1 MLKFGVLDITG
12 YRVIEAAQV
21 VKLFGN
27 DIWNNDMFR
36 LN

>member
-1 MLKFGVLDITG
+1 MHKFGVLDITG

-27 DIWNNDMFR
+27 DI
-36 LN
+36 L